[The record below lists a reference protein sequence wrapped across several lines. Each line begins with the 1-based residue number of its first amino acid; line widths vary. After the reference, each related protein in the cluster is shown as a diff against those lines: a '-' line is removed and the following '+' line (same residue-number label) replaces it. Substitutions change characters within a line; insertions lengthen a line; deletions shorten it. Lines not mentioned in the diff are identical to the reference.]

1 MLKAVA
7 AVSGLYDFVVGALLL
22 FTPGLLASVFGVPLP
37 APRIFSDLN
46 AIFLLCIGAG
56 YYFPWR
62 EPGRYR
68 GYMWVMGPL
77 LKGAGATIFVLDY
90 LLRGSPASFLLFAA
104 SDGSLALLTLYAL
117 IRERETA
124 TPSAP
129 ARGPSTPPS
138 APAR

>member
-7 AVSGLYDFVVGALLL
+7 AVSGLYDFVVGAFLL
-22 FTPGLLASVFGVPLP
+22 FTPGLLASLFGVPLP

-68 GYMWVMGPL
+68 GYLWVMGPL

-117 IRERETA
+117 MRENP
-124 TPSAP
+124 TPSTP
-129 ARGPSTPPS
+129 ARDPSTPPS